1 MAGTPAILYVDD
13 EPQSVKYFLRAFGAE
28 FRVLAVGGSAE
39 AEQVLAAEE
48 EARGQRGGVGVL
60 LTDQRMPV
68 ETGVQLLLRV
78 KERHP
83 TVMRLLTTAYADIDD
98 AVAAVNLGE
107 IHRYILKPWDIEAL
121 RAELRSSLRLHQE
134 RQLARDLL
142 QARRETMVAL
152 ASHMAHELATPLA
165 TIATAA
171 SGLERYL
178 PGLLEVDRRGR
189 QMNGRGEVSPTV
201 LAVLETAPRMILDSA
216 NRSRSLVRWLL
227 MNAGYARS
235 DGSQRERVSIVRMVE
250 EALDSYPFGVGERE
264 SIEVAGDDFALDA
277 VPTLVIHVLHN
288 LIKNALD
295 AIRTAGKGDIRLTL
309 ASGPDWNQ
317 LAVTDTGTGIAPEAM
332 PRIFDEFFSC
342 KGPGLGTGMGL
353 SFCRQVMSE
362 LTGEIVCRSVLGEY
376 TRMELRFPPIRGP
389 LEIDGATPEEL
400 I

>member
-1 MAGTPAILYVDD
+1 MSGTPAILFVDD
-13 EPQSVKYFLRAFGAE
+13 EPQSVKYFRRAFGAE

-48 EARGQRGGVGVL
+48 EARGERGGVGVL
-60 LTDQRMPV
+60 LTDQRMPM

-107 IHRYILKPWDIEAL
+107 IHRYIVKPWDIDAL
-121 RAELRSSLRLHQE
+121 RADLRSSLRLHQQ
-134 RQLARDLL
+134 RQLEWDLL
-142 QARRETMVAL
+142 QARRQTVVAL

-165 TIATAA
+165 SIATAA

-178 PGLLEVDRRGR
+178 PGLVAGYRRGIPVD
-189 QMNGRGEVSPTV
+189 GPGEVPPSV
-201 LAVLETAPRMILDSA
+201 LPALETAATVIRDSA
-216 NRSRSLVRWLL
+216 NRSRSLVRLLL
-227 MNAGYARS
+227 MNAGDARS
-235 DGSQRERVSIVRMVE
+235 EGIQRERVSIVRMVE
-250 EALDSYPFGVGERE
+250 EALDAYPFGVGERE
-264 SIEVAGDDFALDA
+264 RIEVEGDDFALAA

-295 AIRTAGKGDIRLTL
+295 AIRAAGRGDIRLTL

-317 LAVTDTGTGIAPEAM
+317 LVVTDTGTGIAPETM
-332 PRIFDEFFSC
+332 PRIFDEFFSL
-342 KGPGLGTGMGL
+342 KGPGRGTGMGL
-353 SFCRQVMSE
+353 SFCRRAMSE
-362 LTGEIVCRSVLGEY
+362 LAGEIVCRSVLGEY

-389 LEIDGATPEEL
+389 LEIDGATPEDWR
-400 I
+400 